1 MEHHAVEFTLQHL
14 IALLP
19 LLVTSLTAIVVMLAI
34 AARRNHAMTFILS
47 VVGLNLA
54 LLSLIPA
61 LEVAPLEVTP
71 LLLIDTFACYYMALV
86 LAASLA
92 CVTLIHAYLGGESGK
107 GYPGNREELYLL
119 VLLSAAGG
127 LVLVSAQ
134 HLAGLFIGLE
144 LLSVPTYGM
153 IAYAFFN
160 KRSLEAG
167 IKYMV
172 LSAAGSAFLLFGMAL
187 LYAESGNL
195 AFADI
200 GASLARESSQLV
212 QIGIGMM
219 LIGLAFKLSLV
230 PFHLWTPDV
239 YEGAPAPVAAF
250 LATASK
256 VAVFAVLLRLYQ
268 ISPAMSGG
276 WLSDLLTLI
285 AIASILFGNLLAL
298 LQNNLKRLLGY
309 SSIAHFGYLLV
320 ALIASKGLAVE
331 AVGVYLA
338 TYVLT
343 SLGAFGVI
351 TLMSTPYSGRD
362 ADALY
367 EYRGLFWRRPY
378 LTAVLTVMMLSL
390 AGIPLTAGFI
400 GKFYV
405 IAAGVEAQLWWL
417 LGAMVLGSAIGVF
430 YYLRVMVTLF
440 MREPNL
446 HRHDAPFD
454 WGQRA
459 GGIML
464 LVVALLAFIIGV
476 YPQPLLELVQHAG
489 LVALAQ

>member
-34 AARRNHAMTFILS
+34 AAKRNHALTFILS

-320 ALIASKGLAVE
+320 ALVASKGLAVE

-440 MREPNL
+440 MREPNM